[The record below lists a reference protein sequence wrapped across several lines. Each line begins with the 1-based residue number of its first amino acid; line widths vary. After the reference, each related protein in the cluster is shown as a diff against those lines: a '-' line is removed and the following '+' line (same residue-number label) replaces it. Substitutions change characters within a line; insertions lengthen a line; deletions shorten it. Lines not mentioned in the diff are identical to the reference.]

1 MERPTRRTTAC
12 PFPLRRTPKLILED
26 EIRLGSRHFQVP
38 CSSGAQ
44 AFWKSFNCYC
54 FCFLIHVSGFSL
66 GDCRSWTSVCWGS
79 YCLQHFAPT
88 CLCKKLSADF
98 ILQVL
103 TPSLLRRPVH
113 LLKRFSIW
121 NFVLIEPL
129 VMAALFA
136 NVLAAFVSHDILKTH
151 L

>member
-1 MERPTRRTTAC
+1 
-12 PFPLRRTPKLILED
+12 
-26 EIRLGSRHFQVP
+26 
-38 CSSGAQ
+38 
-44 AFWKSFNCYC
+44 
-54 FCFLIHVSGFSL
+54 
-66 GDCRSWTSVCWGS
+66 
-79 YCLQHFAPT
+79 LQHFAPT

-121 NFVLIEPL
+121 NFVLIEAL
-129 VMAALFA
+129 VMAALLA
-136 NVLAAFVSHDILKTH
+136 HVLAAFVSHDILKTR